1 MMIAAPRTPSAIS
14 DTEFKTLELQ
24 ALAIAQSELMASK
37 GLSVEVA
44 RANAVAKV
52 LAARELGLPPVATA
66 LTGLYIIEG
75 RLTLASRIMHALLLR
90 SGLVGMEVLE
100 ASAERCAV
108 RMWRTDCSLEITEEL
123 TLQQA
128 EAQGLTRTRNGPRDN
143 WKNHP
148 GDMLWARVL
157 SRLARRVAPDVIGGL
172 YAPEDF
178 GETPETARFAEVREA
193 EAAPKSPRMGSQRA
207 DDFRRDFL
215 NGVLV
220 RKLGIDKNAA
230 GAEYKRLRDTR
241 FGGRT
246 LADMTVEE
254 AESLREDLSQW
265 ALQQKG
271 EEVPTEEPDAAIEG
285 EFVEKAQPQAQ
296 GEDLFPQGAMTPFST
311 WRTVVTAKGLDA
323 SIQLRLQAAA
333 RGHRHPEEVSA
344 HEAAP
349 PNDPDEMDALL
360 NVTVA
365 LLAGELAALD
375 LPLVR
380 EEGTAQRLDLGGG
393 TGE

>member
-1 MMIAAPRTPSAIS
+1 MTIAAPRTPSAIS
-14 DTEFKTLELQ
+14 DTEFHTLELQ
-24 ALAIAQSELMASK
+24 SLAIAQSDLMAGK
-37 GLSVEVA
+37 GVPKEVA
-44 RANAVAKV
+44 EANAVAKV

-193 EAAPKSPRMGSQRA
+193 AQEPASPRLGRQRA
-207 DDFRRDFL
+207 EEFRQEFL
-215 NGVLV
+215 KGVLV
-220 RKLGIDKNAA
+220 RKLGIDEKAA
-230 GAEYKRLRDTR
+230 GAEYKRIRDTR
-241 FGGRT
+241 YGGRT
-246 LADMTVEE
+246 LADLTVDE
-254 AESLREDLSQW
+254 AEALREDLSTW

-271 EEVPTEEPDAAIEG
+271 EPVPVSAPEALEGDFEPEP
-285 EFVEKAQPQAQ
+285 AQEPL
-296 GEDLFPQGAMTPFST
+296 ENLFPQGALTPFST
-311 WRTVVTAKGLDA
+311 WRTVTTGQGIDA
-323 SIQLRLQAAA
+323 DVQSRLLAAA

-344 HEAAP
+344 QEAAP
-349 PNDPDEMDALL
+349 PEDPDEMDALI
-360 NVTVA
+360 NATVA
-365 LLAGELAALD
+365 LLAGEIAVMD

-380 EEGTAQRLDLGGG
+380 PSGTAQRLDIGGDA
-393 TGE
+393 

>member
-1 MMIAAPRTPSAIS
+1 MIAAPRTPSAIS
-14 DTEFKTLELQ
+14 DAEFHTLELQ

-108 RMWRTDCSLEITEEL
+108 RMWRTDCNLEITEEL
-123 TLQQA
+123 TIQQA

-193 EAAPKSPRMGSQRA
+193 AREPVSPRLGRQRA
-207 DDFRRDFL
+207 EEFRQEFL

-220 RKLGIDKNAA
+220 RRLGIDKNAA
-230 GAEYKRLRDTR
+230 GAEYKRIRDTR

-246 LADMTVEE
+246 LADLTVEE
-254 AESLREDLSQW
+254 AESLREDLSAW

-271 EEVPTEEPDAAIEG
+271 EPVPVSAPEALEGDFEQEP
-285 EFVEKAQPQAQ
+285 AQEPL
-296 GEDLFPQGAMTPFST
+296 ENLFPQGALTPFST
-311 WRTVVTAKGLDA
+311 WRTVTTGQGIDA
-323 SIQLRLQAAA
+323 DVQARLLAAA

-344 HEAAP
+344 QEAAP
-349 PNDPDEMDALL
+349 PEDPDEMDALI
-360 NVTVA
+360 NATVA
-365 LLAGELAALD
+365 LLAGEIALMD

-380 EEGTAQRLDLGGG
+380 AEGTAQRLDLGGDA
-393 TGE
+393 

>member
-1 MMIAAPRTPSAIS
+1 MSSAIS

-24 ALAIAQSELMASK
+24 ALAIAESELMASR
-37 GLSVEVA
+37 GVPVEVA

-75 RLTLASRIMHALLLR
+75 RLTLASKVMHALLMR

-108 RMWRTDCSLEITEEL
+108 RMWRTDCTLEITEEL
-123 TLQQA
+123 TIQQA
-128 EAQGLTRTRNGPRDN
+128 EVQGLTRTRNGPRDN

-157 SRLARRVAPDVIGGL
+157 SRLARRVAPDVTGGL
-172 YAPEDF
+172 YAPEEF

-193 EAAPKSPRMGSQRA
+193 AQEPVSPRLGHQRA
-207 DDFRRDFL
+207 EDFRQGFL
-215 NGVLV
+215 KGVLV
-220 RKLGIDKNAA
+220 RKLGIDVNAA
-230 GAEYKRLRDTR
+230 GAEYKRIRDTR

-246 LADMTVEE
+246 LADLTVAE
-254 AESLREDLSQW
+254 AEALREDLSKW
-265 ALQQKG
+265 ALGQKG
-271 EEVPTEEPDAAIEG
+271 EPVPTEEPEEALEG
-285 EFVEKAQPQAQ
+285 DFGSEPAQVQEP
-296 GEDLFPQGAMTPFST
+296 GENQFPQGAMTPFGT
-311 WRTVVTAKGLDA
+311 WRTVVTAQNIDA
-323 SIQLRLQAAA
+323 DVQVRLLAAA

-349 PNDPDEMDALL
+349 PNDPDEMDALI

-365 LLAGELAALD
+365 LLAGEMPVMD

-380 EEGTAQRLDLGGG
+380 EEGTAQRLDIGGDA
-393 TGE
+393 

>member
-1 MMIAAPRTPSAIS
+1 MMSSAIS
-14 DTEFKTLELQ
+14 DTEFNTLELQ
-24 ALAIAQSELMASK
+24 ALAIAESELMASR
-37 GLSVEVA
+37 GVPVEVA

-75 RLTLASRIMHALLLR
+75 RLTLASKVMHALLMR

-108 RMWRTDCSLEITEEL
+108 RMWRTDCTLEITEEL
-123 TLQQA
+123 TIQQA
-128 EAQGLTRTRNGPRDN
+128 EVQGLTRTRNGPRDN

-157 SRLARRVAPDVIGGL
+157 SRLARRVAPDVTGGL
-172 YAPEDF
+172 YAPEEF

-193 EAAPKSPRMGSQRA
+193 AQEPVSPRLGHQRA
-207 DDFRRDFL
+207 EDFRQGFL
-215 NGVLV
+215 KGVLV
-220 RKLGIDKNAA
+220 RKLGIDVNAA
-230 GAEYKRLRDTR
+230 GAEYKRIRDTR

-246 LADMTVEE
+246 LADLTVAE
-254 AESLREDLSQW
+254 AEALREDLSKW
-265 ALQQKG
+265 ALGQKG
-271 EEVPTEEPDAAIEG
+271 EPVPTEEPEEALEG
-285 EFVEKAQPQAQ
+285 DFGSEPAQVQEP
-296 GEDLFPQGAMTPFST
+296 GENQFPQGAMTPFGT
-311 WRTVVTAKGLDA
+311 WRTVVTAQNIDA
-323 SIQLRLQAAA
+323 DVQVRLLAAA

-349 PNDPDEMDALL
+349 PNDPDEMDALI

-365 LLAGELAALD
+365 LLAGEMPVMD

-380 EEGTAQRLDLGGG
+380 EEGTAQRLDIGGDA
-393 TGE
+393 